1 MLAPRRRLT
10 CHFVPFAEA
19 DKMPITTEEHF
30 PSRAGKTETLAM
42 KEKLQVEKER
52 KRVHYTTLKAEATPY
67 GKTLPMSEGLVKVIG
82 LGAHRLRVRV
92 RVRGRVRVRRAS
104 SRS

>member
-1 MLAPRRRLT
+1 M
-10 CHFVPFAEA
+10 
-19 DKMPITTEEHF
+19 
-30 PSRAGKTETLAM
+30 
-42 KEKLQVEKER
+42 EKER

-92 RVRGRVRVRRAS
+92 RVRVRRAS